1 MPTNSSISGEM
12 GVISPDFCRQHE
24 DASLLLLAHHET
36 FLAGFVCLCKAQQC
50 HSPGPHPAPPQ
61 HFIFCYSMSW
71 LAEAVKVKTS
81 WCKKLS
87 LTWAR
92 ASAPCLHCTEIPD
105 LFLGFSPLSH
115 RSSEIIFFGQFNNF
129 LRHKFILNSITTF
142 SKCTL
147 CSKASATALSHLLLF
162 LTHFGNKCFTFSKC
176 QYTERKWCFLA
187 NNTPIF

>member
-1 MPTNSSISGEM
+1 MKNYMKSKWKINSYSMPTNSSISGEM
-12 GVISPDFCRQHE
+12 GVISPDFCRQYE
-24 DASLLLLAHHET
+24 DASLLLLAHHEI

-71 LAEAVKVKTS
+71 LAQAVKVKTS

-129 LRHKFILNSITTF
+129 LRHKFILNSKTTLQQMH
-142 SKCTL
+142 TL
-147 CSKASATALSHLLLF
+147 F
-162 LTHFGNKCFTFSKC
+162 
-176 QYTERKWCFLA
+176 
-187 NNTPIF
+187 